1 MSTRSINLEF
11 EINEEFITDILT
23 IAAEGGINYWVAE
36 AKCVIR
42 SKTFE
47 CLAFEVKPQ
56 DSEIWY
62 KVDPNSIFQGL
73 QSIIAAKFVV
83 NPDVKSCI
91 REAIATNDASGLDA
105 DDVDCIVQAGLF
117 GEIVYS

>member
-1 MSTRSINLEF
+1 MRSINLEF
-11 EINEEFITDILT
+11 EISEEFLTDILT
-23 IAAEGGINYWVAE
+23 TAAEGGINYWVSE
-36 AKCVIR
+36 SKCIIR

-47 CLAFEVKPQ
+47 WLTFEVKPQ

-62 KVDPNSIFQGL
+62 KVDPTSVFQGL
-73 QSIIAAKFVV
+73 QSIVAAKFVV
-83 NPDVKSCI
+83 NPDVKAGI
-91 REAIATNDASGLDA
+91 REAIASNDASNLDA